1 MQTLSRKKTPAKSL
15 ETVLAAVEA
24 DIALVV
30 ADIAAHRK
38 RGQPPLRPR
47 QRVRREPAHAA

>member
-1 MQTLSRKKTPAKSL
+1 MHTLSRKKTPAKSL